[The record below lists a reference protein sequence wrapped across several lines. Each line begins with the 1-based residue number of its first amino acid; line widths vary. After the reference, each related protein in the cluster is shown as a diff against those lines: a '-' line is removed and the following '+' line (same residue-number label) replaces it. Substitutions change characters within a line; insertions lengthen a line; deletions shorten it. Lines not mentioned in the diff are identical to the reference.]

1 MKKNTLPLTALF
13 FMMGG
18 YVMFGQTVTASQ
30 KAVNDSLV
38 KVLTARNLSAKEKA
52 IQTAK
57 EKGWPLKI
65 VTENSYSELIRL
77 SEEGTP
83 IYYKT
88 SNAGSART
96 SRANKLYEGGGLGL
110 ALSGAGIQAGIWDGN
125 HARTDHLTFGGRA
138 IIADSFTETAVHPTH
153 VAGTMVGSGANGATT
168 FNANAKGIAFAGSLT
183 VHDWTNDTAEMT
195 GEASEL
201 LVSNHSY
208 GLDAEQSFPLYYFGA
223 YLQDSRDID
232 QMTFNNPYYQPVIAA
247 GNDRDSNVNPTK
259 FGNDLL
265 TTMST
270 AKNAVVVA
278 AVGQVN
284 SYTTPT
290 AVNIASFSNF
300 GPTDDFRI
308 KPDIATK
315 GVNVTS
321 STNTSTT
328 SYGVLSGTS
337 MAAPGIS
344 GCIMLLQEHYRNLN
358 GAATAM
364 KSATVRGL
372 IAHTADEIGSEDGP
386 DHMTGWGL
394 MNAEKA
400 ALLISKKGTQNA
412 VFTEN
417 TLSQSQTYTIQVV
430 ASGTEPLV
438 ATLSW
443 TDRQGQLSNSTVDA
457 TTSRLVNN
465 LDLRVISSTNQE
477 NFPWMLNQNWDEI
490 YALKGDNNA
499 DNIEKV
505 EIPVAA
511 GTYTIR
517 VTHKGNLTGGAQDYS
532 LLVSGINQ
540 VLGTAAPTK
549 DFAAIWPN
557 PAKNTLNVK
566 LDGSG
571 DASVTLY
578 DISGRIVLAEK
589 MNGAQSTFGIE
600 SLPQGVYLAEIKQ
613 GERQIT
619 KKIVKN

>member
-18 YVMFGQTVTASQ
+18 YVMFGQTVTATQ
-30 KAVNDSLV
+30 RAVNDSLV

-52 IQTAK
+52 IRTAK

-65 VTENSYSELIRL
+65 ETENSYSELIRL

-110 ALSGAGIQAGIWDGN
+110 ALSGAGIQAGIWDGK
-125 HARTDHLTFGGRA
+125 HARVSHLTFGGRA
-138 IIADSFTETAVHPTH
+138 QIMDVFTENAVHPTH
-153 VAGTMVGSGANGATT
+153 VAGTMIGTGATGATT
-168 FNANAKGIAFAGSLT
+168 FNANAKGIAFGANLT
-183 VHDWTNDTAEMT
+183 VHDWNNDTGEMT
-195 GEASEL
+195 AEAADL
-201 LVSNHSY
+201 VVSNHSY
-208 GLDAEQSFPLYYFGA
+208 GLDTEQSFPLYYFGA
-223 YLQDSRDID
+223 YLQDSKDID
-232 QMTFNNPYYQPVIAA
+232 AITFNNPYYQPVIAA
-247 GNDRDSNVNPTK
+247 GNDRDSNANPNK

-265 TTMST
+265 TTMGT

-278 AVGQVN
+278 AVAQVN
-284 SYTTPT
+284 SYTSPQS
-290 AVNIASFSNF
+290 VSIASFSNF

-315 GVNVTS
+315 GINVLSSS
-321 STNTSTT
+321 STSNTAYAT
-328 SYGVLSGTS
+328 LSGTS

-344 GCIMLLQEHYRNLN
+344 GCIILLQEHYKNLN
-358 GAATAM
+358 GETTRM
-364 KSATVRGL
+364 RSATVRAL
-372 IAHTADEIGSEDGP
+372 LAHTADEVGSEAGP

-400 ALLISKKGTQNA
+400 ALLISKKGSQNA
-412 VFTEN
+412 VFQEN
-417 TLSQSQTYTIQVV
+417 TLSQSQTYTISVV
-430 ASGTEPLV
+430 ANGIDPLV

-443 TDRQGQLSNSTVDA
+443 TDRPGMLSSSTVDA
-457 TTSRLVNN
+457 IAPRLVNN
-465 LDLRVISSTNQE
+465 LDLRVVSSTNE
-477 NFPWMLNQNWDEI
+477 EALPWMLNQSWDEI
-490 YALKGDNNA
+490 LAVKGDNNV

-511 GTYTIR
+511 GTYIIR
-517 VTHKGNLTGGAQDYS
+517 VTHKGDLTGGAQDYS

-540 VLGTAAPTK
+540 VLDRAAFSE

-557 PAKNTLNVK
+557 PTKNTLNVK
-566 LDGSG
+566 LDGAG

-578 DISGRIVLAEK
+578 DVSGRVVMAEK
-589 MNGAQSTFGIE
+589 MNGAQSSFGIE
-600 SLPQGVYLAEIKQ
+600 NLPQGIYLAEIKQ
-613 GERQIT
+613 GERQII

>member
-125 HARTDHLTFGGRA
+125 HVRVGHLTFGGRA
-138 IIADSFTETAVHPTH
+138 VIMDSFTENAVHPTH
-153 VAGTMVGSGANGATT
+153 VAGTMIGTGATSATT

-195 GEASEL
+195 AEAGDL

-232 QMTFNNPYYQPVIAA
+232 QITFNNPYYQPVIAA
-247 GNDRDSNVNPTK
+247 GNDRDAGVNPTK

-270 AKNAVVVA
+270 AKNAIVVA

-284 SYTTPT
+284 AYTSPSS
-290 AVNIASFSNF
+290 VNIASFSNF

-321 STNTSTT
+321 STSTSNN
-328 SYGVLSGTS
+328 SYGLLSGTS

-344 GCIMLLQEHYRNLN
+344 GCIMLLQEHYKNLN

-372 IAHTADEIGSEDGP
+372 IAHTADEIGTEDGP

-400 ALLISKKGTQNA
+400 ALLISKKGSQFA
-412 VFTEN
+412 VFQEN

-438 ATLSW
+438 ATISW
-443 TDRQGQLSNSTVDA
+443 TDRQGPLSNSTVDA
-457 TTSRLVNN
+457 TTPRLVNN
-465 LDLRVISSTNQE
+465 LDLRVVSSNNEETL
-477 NFPWMLNQNWDEI
+477 PWVLNQSWDEI

-505 EIPVAA
+505 ELPVAA

-517 VTHKGNLTGGAQDYS
+517 VTHKGNLTGGSQDYS
-532 LLVSGINQ
+532 LLISGISQ
-540 VLGTAAPTK
+540 VLGTAAPAR

-557 PAKNTLNVK
+557 PAKDVLNFK
-566 LDGSG
+566 LDGTG

-578 DISGRIVLAEK
+578 DVSGRLVLNEK
-589 MNGAQSTFGIE
+589 MSGTQSSFSI
-600 SLPQGVYLAEIKQ
+600 SNLPQGIYIAEIKQ
-613 GERQIT
+613 GERQVT